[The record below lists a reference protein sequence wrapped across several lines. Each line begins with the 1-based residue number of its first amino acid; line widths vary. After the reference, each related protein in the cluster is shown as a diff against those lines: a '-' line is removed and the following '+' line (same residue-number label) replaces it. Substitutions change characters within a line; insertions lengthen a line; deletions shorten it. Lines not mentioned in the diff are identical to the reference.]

1 MRLTPL
7 RRHHLRPPA
16 RRTAS
21 SRPGS
26 PASTPRPRTTQQRA
40 TTTAAHHAGSRCA
53 SSADTTA
60 APTSA
65 RPRRGAHRRRVVLLI
80 GWLVAAGVLLTSSVA
95 RAETVQIV
103 ALAQTVDQVL
113 NNIRN
118 WIMGILALVTVV
130 FLTIGGL
137 RYLMASGDPG
147 EVEKAKGAF
156 KAAGIGFGLAALAP
170 LVVEI
175 LKGIVGGV

>member
-1 MRLTPL
+1 MMRL
-7 RRHHLRPPA
+7 RQLRPP
-16 RRTAS
+16 RT
-21 SRPGS
+21 
-26 PASTPRPRTTQQRA
+26 
-40 TTTAAHHAGSRCA
+40 
-53 SSADTTA
+53 
-60 APTSA
+60 
-65 RPRRGAHRRRVVLLI
+65 RRRRALVA
-80 GWLVAAGVLLTSSVA
+80 GWLVGAVLLLTASA
-95 RAETVQIV
+95 AQAEAVHVV
-103 ALAQTVDQVL
+103 ALAQTVDEVL

-118 WIMGILALVTVV
+118 WIMGILAGVAIV

>member
-1 MRLTPL
+1 MLVLIAAALVVTGS
-7 RRHHLRPPA
+7 A
-16 RRTAS
+16 AS
-21 SRPGS
+21 S
-26 PASTPRPRTTQQRA
+26 
-40 TTTAAHHAGSRCA
+40 
-53 SSADTTA
+53 
-60 APTSA
+60 
-65 RPRRGAHRRRVVLLI
+65 
-80 GWLVAAGVLLTSSVA
+80 
-95 RAETVQIV
+95 ETVHIV
-103 ALAQTVDQVL
+103 ALARTVDEVL

-118 WIMGILALVTVV
+118 WIMGILAGVAVV

-147 EVEKAKGAF
+147 ETEKAKGSF

>member
-1 MRLTPL
+1 
-7 RRHHLRPPA
+7 
-16 RRTAS
+16 
-21 SRPGS
+21 
-26 PASTPRPRTTQQRA
+26 
-40 TTTAAHHAGSRCA
+40 
-53 SSADTTA
+53 
-60 APTSA
+60 
-65 RPRRGAHRRRVVLLI
+65 VLV
-80 GWLVAAGVLLTSSVA
+80 GWLVIAGLLLIASGA
-95 RAETVQIV
+95 HAETVHVV
-103 ALAQTVDQVL
+103 ALAHTIGEVL

-118 WIMGILALVTVV
+118 WIMGILAGVAVV
-130 FLTIGGL
+130 FLSIGGL